1 MHKTNVGAMMGC
13 LSIRNLVSFGDLS
26 EQDLELILATA
37 EQMAEAIGFGGKG
50 DPSPAQP
57 LDRILGAAFFE
68 PSTRTRLSFEAAMLR
83 LGGQTLGF
91 AEATSTSA
99 AKGESVAD
107 TARVMS
113 AYCDIIVMRHPRA
126 GAAKVAARAAEVPF
140 INGGDGAREHPTQTL
155 TDLFCI
161 RRELGTLSGLKV
173 GLCGDLKYGR
183 TVHSLA
189 PVMAQM
195 GSEIVCIAPELLKM
209 PERYLA
215 EVEGVSGARPGET
228 ESLEEAIGELDVLYM
243 TRIQSERFEKE
254 ERKKCE
260 QVAGVYVLT
269 PEMMAGAKE
278 EMRVLHPLPR
288 VGEISVA
295 VDADPR
301 AAYFRQAAGGVP
313 VRMAL
318 MALLLE
324 LPQFQPSVKG
334 IGLGKPARGTRSEE
348 LSEPK
353 PEPTVASVAGRCRNV
368 KDCIT
373 NSNSEPLEAEFIETA
388 DGRIIC
394 AYCEQEH
401 ETG

>member
-1 MHKTNVGAMMGC
+1 MNVGAMMGS
-13 LSIRNLVSFGDLS
+13 LSIKNLVSFSDLPK
-26 EQDLELILATA
+26 QDLELILDTA
-37 EQMAEAIGFGGKG
+37 GQMAEAIGFGGKTE
-50 DPSPAQP
+50 PSPSQP
-57 LDRILGAAFFE
+57 LDRILGTAFFE
-68 PSTRTRLSFEAAMLR
+68 PSTRTRLSFESAMLR

-91 AEATSTSA
+91 AEAKSSSA
-99 AKGESVAD
+99 AKGEAVAD
-107 TARVMS
+107 TVQIMS
-113 AYCDIIVMRHPRA
+113 AYCDIIVMRHPLA

-140 INGGDGAREHPTQTL
+140 INAGDGSREHPTQTL

-161 RRELGTLSGLKV
+161 RREFGTLAGLKI

-195 GSEIVCIAPELLKM
+195 GSEIVCIAPDALKM

-215 EVEGVSGARPGET
+215 QVETSSGARPAET
-228 ESLEEAIGELDVLYM
+228 ESLEQAIADLDVLYM
-243 TRIQSERFEKE
+243 TRIQRERFDND
-254 ERKKCE
+254 E
-260 QVAGVYVLT
+260 QYRRVAGVYVLT
-269 PEMMAGAKE
+269 PDIMAAAKA

-288 VGEISVA
+288 VNEISVA

-318 MALLLE
+318 IALLLE

-334 IGLGKPARGTRSEE
+334 IGLGKPPKKTRSEE
-348 LSEPK
+348 VIEPK
-353 PEPTVASVAGRCRNV
+353 PEPTVVSVAGPCRN
-368 KDCIT
+368 KNCIT
-373 NSNSEPLEAEFIETA
+373 NSKDEPLEPEFIETL

-394 AYCEQEH
+394 AYCEQEY
-401 ETG
+401 EEN